1 MAGTRLGRG
10 SVGVSVP
17 VPPSR
22 GAAIPPDS
30 ALELPRRSLSDAA
43 CRAAAARDKPYKLSD
58 SGGLFLYVAPNGSKL
73 WRLKYRHAGREKLL
87 SLGPYS
93 APGGGGLS
101 LKEARARRDQAK
113 AQLRDGIDPS
123 AAKREAK
130 AEAVRAADNTL
141 RAVAEEWQAKQAGAW
156 SESHRERVRTF
167 LERDVF
173 PQLGARPVAAIT
185 APELLRLIEAIEA
198 RGALETAR
206 KVRQFLSQALRYAMR
221 TRPEVQSNPADA
233 LRGALTRRTSKPY
246 RHLTAEQLGPFL
258 LNLGGYRSATTA
270 AAIRLQL
277 LTACR
282 PGELRGARWAEFDLA
297 PGSELWSIPAERMKG
312 RKRHL
317 VPLSRQAVATLRE
330 LAAVTRTAPDAL
342 LFRGLNDPREP
353 ISDATL
359 RAALQR
365 LGADTTAHGFRH
377 LFSTMANE
385 QLLAPAD
392 VIERCLAHEPA
403 DRVRAAYNR
412 AEHLDAR
419 RALLQSW
426 ADLLDSIEAA
436 ARATADS
443 EAQKLAQ

>member
-1 MAGTRLGRG
+1 LAAE
-10 SVGVSVP
+10 
-17 VPPSR
+17 PSQ
-22 GAAIPPDS
+22 
-30 ALELPRRSLSDAA
+30 RRALSDAA
-43 CRAAAARDKPYKLSD
+43 CRAAQPRDKPYKLSD
-58 SGGLFLYVAPNGSKL
+58 AGGLFLFVAPSGSKL

-123 AAKREAK
+123 TAKREAK
-130 AEAVRAADNTL
+130 ADAVRAADNTL

-173 PQLGARPVAAIT
+173 PQLGARPVAAVT

-258 LNLGGYRSATTA
+258 LKLRGYRSATTA

-277 LTACR
+277 LAACR
-282 PGELRGARWAEFDLA
+282 PGELRGARWQEFDLGT
-297 PGSELWSIPAERMKG
+297 PGAELWTVPAERMKG

-317 VPLSRQAVATLRE
+317 VPLSRQAAATLRE
-330 LAAVTRTAPDAL
+330 LAAITRTAPDAL

-353 ISDATL
+353 MSDATM
-359 RAALQR
+359 RAALDR

-426 ADLLDSIEAA
+426 ADLLDSTEAEAKAGAASEAA
-436 ARATADS
+436 H
-443 EAQKLAQ
+443 